1 MRTAMMSQL
10 AAAATR
16 STYSSTFARS
26 KALRLVSGPRSNVWG
41 NSGRRSI
48 NSTRLTIQK
57 SPSAASE
64 FEKRPRKEDLVFGTT
79 LSSHMLMV
87 EWTKETK
94 WTDPRIVP
102 LQDLKLSPAA
112 SSLHYGKSLAAVSSS
127 SSSKTSFQ
135 NRKICALSLTE
146 ILIFRLS
153 PSAFSKGYS
162 ASKG

>member
-26 KALRLVSGPRSNVWG
+26 KALRLVSGPRSNVRG

-48 NSTRLTIQK
+48 NSTRLTIEK

-127 SSSKTSFQ
+127 SSKTSFQ

-146 ILIFRLS
+146 MLIFRLS